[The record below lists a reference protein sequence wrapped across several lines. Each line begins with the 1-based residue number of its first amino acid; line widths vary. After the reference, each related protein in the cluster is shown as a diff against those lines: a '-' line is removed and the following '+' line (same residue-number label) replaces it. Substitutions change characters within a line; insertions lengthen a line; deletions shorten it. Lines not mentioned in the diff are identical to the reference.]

1 MRDDEIIGYEDTF
14 KITEDGIALIGHSVI
29 LKRQVERL
37 CLTDE
42 EAIDA
47 AVKESKAFLDAFYPN
62 CGESHISYKGK
73 DAYYKN
79 HNMTT
84 EKIGQLKSIQQ

>member
-1 MRDDEIIGYEDTF
+1 MDINEIIGYEDAF
-14 KITEDGIALIGHSVI
+14 KVNDEGIALIGHSVI
-29 LKRQVERL
+29 LKRHVERL
-37 CLTDE
+37 GLTDE
-42 EAIDA
+42 EVMDA

-79 HNMTT
+79 HNMTA
-84 EKIGQLKSIQQ
+84 EQIGQLKPILL

>member
-1 MRDDEIIGYEDTF
+1 MDTNEIIGYEDSL
-14 KITEDGIALIGHSVI
+14 KVTEQGISHIGHSVI

-37 CLTDE
+37 GLTDE
-42 EAIDA
+42 EVMEA
-47 AVKESKAFLDAFYPN
+47 AAMESKAFLDAFYPS

-79 HNMTT
+79 HNMTA
-84 EKIGQLKSIQQ
+84 EQIGQLKPIP

>member
-1 MRDDEIIGYEDTF
+1 MDINEIIGYEDSF
-14 KITEDGIALIGHSVI
+14 KVTEEGIAHIGHSVI

-37 CLTDE
+37 GLTDE
-42 EAIDA
+42 AVLA
-47 AVKESKAFLDAFYPN
+47 AASRESKAFLDAFYPN

-79 HNMTT
+79 HNMTA
-84 EKIGQLKSIQQ
+84 EQLGQLKQILS